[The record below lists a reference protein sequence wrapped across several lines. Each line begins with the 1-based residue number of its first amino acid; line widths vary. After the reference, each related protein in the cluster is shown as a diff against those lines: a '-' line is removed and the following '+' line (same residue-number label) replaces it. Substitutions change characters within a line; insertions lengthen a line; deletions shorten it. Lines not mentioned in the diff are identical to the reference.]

1 MKPSDID
8 EPVGAGG
15 RRIEAAGDVEATG
28 RVEAGGR
35 IEAGGRVEAE
45 DAVET
50 EGSVEAAGRVEAGTR
65 VEADGLEEGERLEE
79 AERLV
84 QSGEAGECTMVSETL
99 ARIGDKWTVLV
110 VELLCEGR
118 GPVRFNEI
126 RRAIHGISQRML
138 TLTLRSL
145 ERDGLVTR
153 TVHPT
158 VPPRVDYELTKL
170 GRSLRVPLVAVA
182 EWVRANGTAIHA
194 ARQVFDATSTASPS
208 SRQVRRRRPA
218 LLGRPRLVR
227 PGPG

>member
-1 MKPSDID
+1 M
-8 EPVGAGG
+8 EAGG
-15 RRIEAAGDVEATG
+15 RRIEAAGGAEAVG
-28 RVEAGGR
+28 RAGDGGR
-35 IEAGGRVEAE
+35 IEAEGHVAAE
-45 DAVET
+45 DP
-50 EGSVEAAGRVEAGTR
+50 

-84 QSGEAGECTMVSETL
+84 QAGDAGECTMVSETL

-218 LLGRPRLVR
+218 LLGRPRLGGPR
-227 PGPG
+227 PD

>member
-1 MKPSDID
+1 LKPSDID
-8 EPVGAGG
+8 EPV
-15 RRIEAAGDVEATG
+15 
-28 RVEAGGR
+28 EAGGR
-35 IEAGGRVEAE
+35 FEVGGHFEAGGRLEAE
-45 DAVET
+45 
-50 EGSVEAAGRVEAGTR
+50 GPVEAGR
-65 VEADGLEEGERLEE
+65 AEAGARAGAADGLGEGERFEDDGLP
-79 AERLV
+79 RDM
-84 QSGEAGECTMVSETL
+84 GECTMVSETL

-158 VPPRVDYELTKL
+158 VPPRVDYELTQL

-182 EWVRANGTAIHA
+182 EWVRANGTVIHA

-208 SRQVRRRRPA
+208 SRQLRRRRPA
-218 LLGRPRLVR
+218 LPDRPRLGRPR
-227 PGPG
+227 PD

>member
-1 MKPSDID
+1 MEPSDID
-8 EPVGAGG
+8 EPVEARG
-15 RRIEAAGDVEATG
+15 RFEVGDH
-28 RVEAGGR
+28 VEAGGH
-35 IEAGGRVEAE
+35 IEARGRGEGESPVEE
-45 DAVET
+45 
-50 EGSVEAAGRVEAGTR
+50 AGRVEARGR
-65 VEADGLEEGERLEE
+65 VGAADGLGEGERCEDDALH
-79 AERLV
+79 
-84 QSGEAGECTMVSETL
+84 GDMGECTMVSETL

-182 EWVRANGTAIHA
+182 EWVRANGTSIHA

-208 SRQVRRRRPA
+208 SRQLRRRRPA
-218 LLGRPRLVR
+218 LLTRPRLGR
-227 PGPG
+227 PGPA

>member
-1 MKPSDID
+1 MASKRRGGSRR
-8 EPVGAGG
+8 EAASKREAASSGGRVQAGG
-15 RRIEAAGDVEATG
+15 RVAAEDPVEATG
-28 RVEAGGR
+28 RFGARG
-35 IEAGGRVEAE
+35 
-45 DAVET
+45 
-50 EGSVEAAGRVEAGTR
+50 R
-65 VEADGLEEGERLEE
+65 VEADGLDEGERLEDG
-79 AERLV
+79 ERFEPV
-84 QSGEAGECTMVSETL
+84 VECTMVSETL

-182 EWVRANGTAIHA
+182 EWVRANGTSIHA

-218 LLGRPRLVR
+218 LPLKRPRLVR

>member
-1 MKPSDID
+1 M
-8 EPVGAGG
+8 EAGG
-15 RRIEAAGDVEATG
+15 RRIEAMG
-28 RVEAGGR
+28 RVEAAGRIEALGRSEAGAHIEARGRVEPEGPGEAAGR
-35 IEAGGRVEAE
+35 IEAGGHA
-45 DAVET
+45 
-50 EGSVEAAGRVEAGTR
+50 EAA
-65 VEADGLEEGERLEE
+65 DGVGEGELFED
-79 AERLV
+79 
-84 QSGEAGECTMVSETL
+84 GELHRDPGECTMVSETL

-126 RRAIHGISQRML
+126 RRAVHGISQRML

-182 EWVRANGTAIHA
+182 EWVRANGTSIHA

-218 LLGRPRLVR
+218 LLSRSRLVR